1 MSPTVSYNMPD
12 YIHND
17 LFCNPI
23 GWFYPMSH
31 DIPST
36 SMPLYPPIW
45 CLKTYCSGYGLQTIM
60 KSWNSYNISV
70 KSHQLFHNSSQFHR
84 CFTSIPFQLLSQSQ
98 ALPLRQVHKHSG
110 MGCAVVSLSTA
121 ETREAI
127 MCYAEKTFGRSA
139 AGKLEMDIADVKVQL
154 SLGTVG
160 KGTLW

>member
-1 MSPTVSYNMPD
+1 MGLPTYIVNMGDLSPSVS
-12 YIHND
+12 
-17 LFCNPI
+17 
-23 GWFYPMSH
+23 SR
-31 DIPST
+31 
-36 SMPLYPPIW
+36 
-45 CLKTYCSGYGLQTIM
+45 GLSEAKM
-60 KSWNSYNISV
+60 KRLEDVARI
-70 KSHQLFHNSSQFHR
+70 HNSSQFHR